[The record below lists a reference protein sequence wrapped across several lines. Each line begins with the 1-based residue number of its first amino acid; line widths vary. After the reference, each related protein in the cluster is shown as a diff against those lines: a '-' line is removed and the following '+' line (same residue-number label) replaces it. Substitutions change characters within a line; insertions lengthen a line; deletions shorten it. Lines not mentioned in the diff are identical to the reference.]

1 MVWSLKESSHFSE
14 GINEADESFQHLQI
28 KRTGFADLDN
38 ALMYD
43 ATLPEKELSQQ
54 LRMGWVRCL

>member
-14 GINEADESFQHLQI
+14 GINEADEGFQHLQI
-28 KRTGFADLDN
+28 KRTGFAGLDN

-43 ATLPEKELSQQ
+43 ATLPEKELSHQ
-54 LRMGWVRCL
+54 LRMGWGRCL